1 MMEPVKENKME
12 PELRHDVSAPRALEL
27 IKKSIVERQL
37 RPGDKL
43 PAERALAA
51 QLGISRHIVREALGN
66 LAALGVVEII
76 HGSGAYLKEQDFGF
90 LSFPMQMA
98 LGQGRR
104 AIEDLIETR
113 ELVEMQV
120 IRLACERATDEEM
133 KRLDEY
139 LAYRTSDEGMDKFQ
153 GHYDFEF
160 EGILGEICG
169 NRYLASIQRLTHI
182 LWEDALS
189 GFGVNPIDVHVINEE
204 HTEIVQAVKARDV
217 QRARAAMLYHL
228 KSALRGF
235 NEIKKGE

>member
-1 MMEPVKENKME
+1 MDSPDS
-12 PELRHDVSAPRALEL
+12 RDVSAPRALEL
-27 IKKSIVERQL
+27 IKRSIVERQL

-43 PAERALAA
+43 PAERAFAA
-51 QLGISRHIVREALGN
+51 QLNISRHTVREALGH

-76 HGSGAYLKEQDFGF
+76 HGSGAYLKEQDFDF
-90 LSFPMQMA
+90 LSFPMRMA

-104 AIEDLIETR
+104 AIEDLIEAR

-120 IRLACERATDEEM
+120 IRLACERATDEQL
-133 KRLDEY
+133 KRLDQF
-139 LAYRTSDEGMDKFQ
+139 LTYRTSDEGLDQFQ

-169 NRYLASIQRLTHI
+169 NRYLAAIQRLTHI

-189 GFGVNPIDVHVINEE
+189 GLGVRPIDVHVINEE
-204 HTEIVQAVKARDV
+204 HTEIVQAVQARDV

-228 KSALRGF
+228 KSALRGY
-235 NEIKKGE
+235 NEIKQGE

>member
-1 MMEPVKENKME
+1 MDMMDKLPQEI
-12 PELRHDVSAPRALEL
+12 SAPHALDL

-51 QLGISRHIVREALGN
+51 QLGISRHTVREALKN
-66 LAALGVVEII
+66 LQVLGVVDII
-76 HGSGAYLKEQDFGF
+76 HGSGIYLKEQDFDF

-98 LGQGRR
+98 LGQGQR

-120 IRLACERATDEEM
+120 IRLACERATEAQLE
-133 KRLDEY
+133 KLDEFVS
-139 LAYRTSDEGMDKFQ
+139 YRTSTEGVEKYR

-160 EGILGEICG
+160 EGMLGEICG
-169 NRYLASIQRLTHI
+169 NKYLASIQRLTHI

-189 GFGVNPIDVHVINEE
+189 GFGVNPIDIHVINQE
-204 HTEIVQAVKARDV
+204 HTDIVDGIKARDV
-217 QRARAAMLYHL
+217 QRARTALLYHL
-228 KSALRGF
+228 KSALRGYK
-235 NEIKKGE
+235 ETKKGE

>member
-1 MMEPVKENKME
+1 MMEPVKEERME
-12 PELRHDVSAPRALEL
+12 PTLRHDVSAQQALEL
-27 IKKSIVERQL
+27 IKKSIVDRQL

-51 QLGISRHIVREALGN
+51 QLGISRHIVREALKN
-66 LAALGVVEII
+66 LQALGVVEII
-76 HGSGAYLKEQDFGF
+76 HGSGIYLKEQDFNF

-104 AIEDLIETR
+104 AIEDLIEAR

-133 KRLDEY
+133 QRLDNY
-139 LAYRTSDEGMDKFQ
+139 LIYRTSDEGLKKYQ

-189 GFGVNPIDVHVINEE
+189 GFGVNPVEVHIINEE
-204 HTEIVQAVKARDV
+204 HTDIVQAVKARDV
-217 QRARAAMLYHL
+217 QRARDAMLYHL
-228 KSALRGF
+228 KSALRGY
-235 NEIKKGE
+235 NETKEGK

>member
-1 MMEPVKENKME
+1 MQQEP
-12 PELRHDVSAPRALEL
+12 DVF
-27 IKKSIVERQL
+27 QQ
-37 RPGDKL
+37 
-43 PAERALAA
+43 
-51 QLGISRHIVREALGN
+51 QLGISRHTVREALKN

-76 HGSGAYLKEQDFGF
+76 HGSGAYLKEQDFDF

-113 ELVEMQV
+113 ELVEIQV
-120 IRLACERATDEEM
+120 IRLACERASDDQLSLLDQFLTYRATAEGLEE
-133 KRLDEY
+133 
-139 LAYRTSDEGMDKFQ
+139 YRS
-153 GHYDFEF
+153 HYDFEF

-189 GFGVNPIDVHVINEE
+189 GLGVSPIDVRVINEE
-204 HTEIVQAVKARDV
+204 HAKIVQAVRARDV

-228 KSALRGF
+228 KSALRGY
-235 NEIKKGE
+235 NENKNREK

>member
-1 MMEPVKENKME
+1 MIKPVKEDKMEPVL
-12 PELRHDVSAPRALEL
+12 PHDISAQQALEL

-51 QLGISRHIVREALGN
+51 QLGISRHTVREALKN

-76 HGSGAYLKEQDFGF
+76 HGSGAYLKEQDFDF

-120 IRLACERATDEEM
+120 IRLACERASDEQM
-133 KRLDEY
+133 NRLDDF
-139 LAYRTSDEGMDKFQ
+139 LSYRTSEEGIGQYQ
-153 GHYDFEF
+153 GQFDFEF
-160 EGILGEICG
+160 ENILGEICG

-189 GFGVNPIDVHVINEE
+189 GLGVNPIEVHVINEE

-228 KSALRGF
+228 KSALRGY
-235 NEIKKGE
+235 NEIKQGE

>member
-1 MMEPVKENKME
+1 MMEPVKEDRME
-12 PELRHDVSAPRALEL
+12 PAIRHDVSAPQALEL

-43 PAERALAA
+43 PAERALAV
-51 QLGISRHIVREALGN
+51 QLGISRHTVREALKN

-76 HGSGAYLKEQDFGF
+76 HGSGAYLKEQDFDF
-90 LSFPMQMA
+90 LSFPMQLA
-98 LGQGRR
+98 LGHGRR
-104 AIEDLIETR
+104 AIEDLIESR

-120 IRLACERATDEEM
+120 IRLACERASDDQLGQ
-133 KRLDEY
+133 LDKF
-139 LAYRTSDEGMDKFQ
+139 LNYRTSDEGMDKYQ

-169 NRYLASIQRLTHI
+169 NRYLAAIQRLTHI

-189 GFGVNPIDVHVINEE
+189 GFGVDPIDVHIINEE

-228 KSALRGF
+228 KSALRGY
-235 NEIKKGE
+235 NKIKEGE